1 MKDIYKDIA
10 ERTGGDIYIAVAGP
24 VRTGKSTFIKRF
36 SELLLLPHMEN
47 EYEKDRLTDELP
59 QSGAGRSIMTTQPRF
74 VPAEAVNVTFE
85 EGVSCRCKLI
95 DCVGYMVP
103 GAVGDREG
111 EGPRMVTTPWFDHD
125 IPFSQAAEVG
135 TTRVIEEHA
144 TISIVMTTDGTVTDI
159 PRESYL
165 EAERQAI
172 EAAKA
177 AQKPFVVVVNSVE
190 PESETAKSLAEEL
203 AENYG
208 VSTVAMDV
216 KAMSGQELRDL
227 ITRILY
233 AFPVKLVEISV
244 PGFLRALSGES
255 PLMEGVLAMLRELSP
270 EVQTVG
276 DCEKL
281 VKGMQTLDHFKKA
294 EWEGADLGTGTV
306 TLALTPEES
315 MFYTLLSE
323 ETGVDIED
331 DFALFSAIREFAA
344 AKRAY
349 DRLSNA
355 LEEAEQTGYG
365 VVTPSME
372 EMELMEPEMFRQGGR
387 CGVRLRARAKGLHIV
402 KVDIDT
408 EVSPLIGSEE
418 QAKNLMEHLNA
429 ARQED
434 VNALWQTSFFGKTLQ
449 DMVTENMQGKLGG
462 MPVNVQQ
469 KMQGT
474 IERMV
479 NEDCSGLICIL
490 L

>member
-36 SELLLLPHMEN
+36 SELLLLPHIEN

-144 TISIVMTTDGTVTDI
+144 TISIVMTTDGTITDI

-165 EAERQAI
+165 EPERQAI

-190 PESETAKSLAEEL
+190 PESETARSLAEEL
-203 AENYG
+203 SESYG
-208 VSTVAMDV
+208 VSAVAMDV

-255 PLMEGVLAMLRELSP
+255 PLMEGVLALLRELSP

-281 VKGMQTLDHFKKA
+281 VTGMQTLNHFKKA

-306 TLALTPEES
+306 TLVLTPEES

-323 ETGVDIED
+323 ETGVDIAD
-331 DFALFSAIREFAA
+331 DFALFSAIWEFAA

-479 NEDCSGLICIL
+479 NEDCNGLICIL

>member
-103 GAVGDREG
+103 GAVGDLEG

-203 AENYG
+203 SESYG
-208 VSTVAMDV
+208 VSAVAMDV
-216 KAMSGQELRDL
+216 KAMTGQELRDL

-255 PLMEGVLAMLRELSP
+255 PLMEGVLALLRELSP

-281 VKGMQTLDHFKKA
+281 VTGMQTLDHFKKA

-306 TLALTPEES
+306 TLVLTPEES

-323 ETGVDIED
+323 ETGVDIAD

-479 NEDCSGLICIL
+479 NEDCNGLICIL

>member
-203 AENYG
+203 AESYC
-208 VSTVAMDV
+208 VSAVAMDV
-216 KAMSGQELRDL
+216 KAMTGQELRDL

-255 PLMEGVLAMLRELSP
+255 PLMEGVLALLRELSP

-281 VKGMQTLDHFKKA
+281 VTGMQTLDHFKKA

-306 TLALTPEES
+306 TLVLTPEES

-323 ETGVDIED
+323 ETGVDIAD

>member
-1 MKDIYKDIA
+1 MKNIYRDIA
-10 ERTGGDIYIAVAGP
+10 ERTGGDVYIAVAGP

-36 SELLLLPHMEN
+36 SELLLLPHLQD
-47 EYEKDRLTDELP
+47 EYEKARLTDELP

-74 VPAEAVNVTFE
+74 IPAEAVNVTFE

-95 DCVGYMVP
+95 DCVGYMIP

-135 TTRVIEEHA
+135 TTRVIREHA
-144 TISIVMTTDGTVTDI
+144 TISLVMTTDGSITDL
-159 PRESYL
+159 PRENYL

-172 EAAKA
+172 EAAKE
-177 AQKPFVVVVNSVE
+177 AQKPFVVVVNSVR
-190 PESETAKSLAEEL
+190 PAAEETKDL
-203 AENYG
+203 VGQIREQYG
-208 VSTVAMDV
+208 VDAIPLDV
-216 KAMSGQELRDL
+216 KNMSGQEMREL

-255 PLMEGVLAMLRELSP
+255 PLMEGVLSLLRELSP
-270 EVQTVG
+270 QVRTVG
-276 DCEKL
+276 DCQKL
-281 VKGMQTLDHFKKA
+281 VEGMQTLEHFKKA

-323 ETGVDIED
+323 ETGVPIED

-344 AKRAY
+344 AKRSY

-365 VVTPSME
+365 IVTPSME
-372 EMELMEPEMFRQGGR
+372 ETELMEPEMFRQGGR

-429 ARQED
+429 TRRQD
-434 VNALWQTSFFGKTLQ
+434 ANALWQTSFFGKTLQ

-479 NEDCSGLICIL
+479 NEDCNGLICIL

>member
-190 PESETAKSLAEEL
+190 PESETARSLAEEL
-203 AENYG
+203 SESYG
-208 VSTVAMDV
+208 VSAVAMDV
-216 KAMSGQELRDL
+216 KAMTGQELRDL

-255 PLMEGVLAMLRELSP
+255 PLMEGVLALLRELSP

-281 VKGMQTLDHFKKA
+281 VTGMQTLDHFKKA

-306 TLALTPEES
+306 TLVLTPEES

-323 ETGVDIED
+323 ETGVDIAD

-418 QAKNLMEHLNA
+418 QAKNLIEHLNA

-479 NEDCSGLICIL
+479 NEDCNGLICIL

>member
-144 TISIVMTTDGTVTDI
+144 TISIVMTTDGTITDI

-190 PESETAKSLAEEL
+190 PESETARSLAEEL
-203 AENYG
+203 SESYG
-208 VSTVAMDV
+208 VSAVAMDV

-255 PLMEGVLAMLRELSP
+255 PLMEGVLALLRELSP

-281 VKGMQTLDHFKKA
+281 VTGMQTLNHFKKA

-306 TLALTPEES
+306 TLVLTPEES

-323 ETGVDIED
+323 ETGVDIAD

-387 CGVRLRARAKGLHIV
+387 CGVRLRAR
-402 KVDIDT
+402 
-408 EVSPLIGSEE
+408 
-418 QAKNLMEHLNA
+418 
-429 ARQED
+429 
-434 VNALWQTSFFGKTLQ
+434 
-449 DMVTENMQGKLGG
+449 
-462 MPVNVQQ
+462 
-469 KMQGT
+469 
-474 IERMV
+474 
-479 NEDCSGLICIL
+479 
-490 L
+490 

>member
-95 DCVGYMVP
+95 DCVGYMFP

-144 TISIVMTTDGTVTDI
+144 TISIVMTTDGTITDI

-165 EAERQAI
+165 EPERQAI

-190 PESETAKSLAEEL
+190 PESETARSLAEEL
-203 AENYG
+203 SESYG
-208 VSTVAMDV
+208 VSAVAMDV

-255 PLMEGVLAMLRELSP
+255 PLMEGVLALLRELSP

-281 VKGMQTLDHFKKA
+281 VTGMQTLNHFKKA

-306 TLALTPEES
+306 TLVLTPEES

-323 ETGVDIED
+323 ETGVDIAD

-372 EMELMEPEMFRQGGR
+372 EMELMEPEMFRQ
-387 CGVRLRARAKGLHIV
+387 
-402 KVDIDT
+402 VDPVTNMPSNSAIL
-408 EVSPLIGSEE
+408 SLAE

-479 NEDCSGLICIL
+479 NEDCNGLICIL

>member
-1 MKDIYKDIA
+1 MNDIYKDIA

-95 DCVGYMVP
+95 DCVGYMVA

-172 EAAKA
+172 EAAKE

-190 PESETAKSLAEEL
+190 PESETARSLAEEL
-203 AENYG
+203 SESYG
-208 VSTVAMDV
+208 VSAVAMDV

-227 ITRILY
+227 ITRI
-233 AFPVKLVEISV
+233 
-244 PGFLRALSGES
+244 
-255 PLMEGVLAMLRELSP
+255 
-270 EVQTVG
+270 
-276 DCEKL
+276 
-281 VKGMQTLDHFKKA
+281 
-294 EWEGADLGTGTV
+294 
-306 TLALTPEES
+306 
-315 MFYTLLSE
+315 
-323 ETGVDIED
+323 
-331 DFALFSAIREFAA
+331 
-344 AKRAY
+344 
-349 DRLSNA
+349 
-355 LEEAEQTGYG
+355 
-365 VVTPSME
+365 
-372 EMELMEPEMFRQGGR
+372 
-387 CGVRLRARAKGLHIV
+387 
-402 KVDIDT
+402 
-408 EVSPLIGSEE
+408 
-418 QAKNLMEHLNA
+418 
-429 ARQED
+429 
-434 VNALWQTSFFGKTLQ
+434 
-449 DMVTENMQGKLGG
+449 
-462 MPVNVQQ
+462 
-469 KMQGT
+469 
-474 IERMV
+474 
-479 NEDCSGLICIL
+479 
-490 L
+490 

>member
-306 TLALTPEES
+306 TLVLTPEES

-323 ETGVDIED
+323 ETGVDIAD

-479 NEDCSGLICIL
+479 NEDCNGLICIL

>member
-203 AENYG
+203 AESYG
-208 VSTVAMDV
+208 VSAVAMDV
-216 KAMSGQELRDL
+216 KAMTGQELRDL

-255 PLMEGVLAMLRELSP
+255 PLMEGVLALLRELSP

-281 VKGMQTLDHFKKA
+281 VTGMQTLDHFKKA

-306 TLALTPEES
+306 TLVLTPEES

-323 ETGVDIED
+323 ETGVDIAD

>member
-85 EGVSCRCKLI
+85 EGMSCRCKLI

-306 TLALTPEES
+306 TLVLTPEES

-323 ETGVDIED
+323 ETGVDIAD

-479 NEDCSGLICIL
+479 NEDCNGLICIL

>member
-190 PESETAKSLAEEL
+190 PESETARSLAEEL
-203 AENYG
+203 SESYG
-208 VSTVAMDV
+208 VSALAMDV

-244 PGFLRALSGES
+244 PGFLRALSGEG
-255 PLMEGVLAMLRELSP
+255 PLMEGVLALLRELSP

-281 VKGMQTLDHFKKA
+281 VTGMQTLDHFKKA

-323 ETGVDIED
+323 ETGVDIAD
-331 DFALFSAIREFAA
+331 D
-344 AKRAY
+344 
-349 DRLSNA
+349 
-355 LEEAEQTGYG
+355 
-365 VVTPSME
+365 
-372 EMELMEPEMFRQGGR
+372 
-387 CGVRLRARAKGLHIV
+387 
-402 KVDIDT
+402 
-408 EVSPLIGSEE
+408 
-418 QAKNLMEHLNA
+418 
-429 ARQED
+429 
-434 VNALWQTSFFGKTLQ
+434 
-449 DMVTENMQGKLGG
+449 
-462 MPVNVQQ
+462 
-469 KMQGT
+469 
-474 IERMV
+474 
-479 NEDCSGLICIL
+479 
-490 L
+490 

>member
-1 MKDIYKDIA
+1 
-10 ERTGGDIYIAVAGP
+10 
-24 VRTGKSTFIKRF
+24 
-36 SELLLLPHMEN
+36 
-47 EYEKDRLTDELP
+47 
-59 QSGAGRSIMTTQPRF
+59 
-74 VPAEAVNVTFE
+74 
-85 EGVSCRCKLI
+85 
-95 DCVGYMVP
+95 
-103 GAVGDREG
+103 
-111 EGPRMVTTPWFDHD
+111 
-125 IPFSQAAEVG
+125 
-135 TTRVIEEHA
+135 
-144 TISIVMTTDGTVTDI
+144 
-159 PRESYL
+159 
-165 EAERQAI
+165 
-172 EAAKA
+172 
-177 AQKPFVVVVNSVE
+177 
-190 PESETAKSLAEEL
+190 
-203 AENYG
+203 
-208 VSTVAMDV
+208 
-216 KAMSGQELRDL
+216 
-227 ITRILY
+227 
-233 AFPVKLVEISV
+233 
-244 PGFLRALSGES
+244 LRALSGES
-255 PLMEGVLAMLRELSP
+255 PLMEGVLSLLRELSP
-270 EVQTVG
+270 QVRTVG
-276 DCEKL
+276 DCSKL
-281 VKGMQTLDHFKKA
+281 VAGMQSLDHFKKA

-323 ETGVDIED
+323 ETGVDIAD

-344 AKRAY
+344 AKHAY

-418 QAKNLMEHLNA
+418 QARNLMEHLNA

-479 NEDCSGLICIL
+479 NEDCNGLICIL

>member
-203 AENYG
+203 AESYG
-208 VSTVAMDV
+208 VSAVAMDV
-216 KAMSGQELRDL
+216 KAMTGQELRDL

-255 PLMEGVLAMLRELSP
+255 PLMEGVLALLRELSP

-281 VKGMQTLDHFKKA
+281 VTGMQTLDHFKKA

-306 TLALTPEES
+306 TLVLTPEES

-323 ETGVDIED
+323 ETGVDIAD

-479 NEDCSGLICIL
+479 NEDCNGLICIL

>member
-85 EGVSCRCKLI
+85 EGMSCRCKLI

-281 VKGMQTLDHFKKA
+281 VKGIQTLDHFKKA

-306 TLALTPEES
+306 TLVLTPEES

-323 ETGVDIED
+323 ETGVDIAD

-479 NEDCSGLICIL
+479 NEDCNGLICIL

>member
-1 MKDIYKDIA
+1 
-10 ERTGGDIYIAVAGP
+10 
-24 VRTGKSTFIKRF
+24 
-36 SELLLLPHMEN
+36 MEN

-306 TLALTPEES
+306 TLVLTPEES

-323 ETGVDIED
+323 ETGVDIAD

-408 EVSPLIGSEE
+408 G
-418 QAKNLMEHLNA
+418 
-429 ARQED
+429 
-434 VNALWQTSFFGKTLQ
+434 
-449 DMVTENMQGKLGG
+449 
-462 MPVNVQQ
+462 
-469 KMQGT
+469 
-474 IERMV
+474 
-479 NEDCSGLICIL
+479 
-490 L
+490 

>member
-190 PESETAKSLAEEL
+190 PESETARSLAEEL
-203 AENYG
+203 SESYG
-208 VSTVAMDV
+208 VSAVAMDV

-255 PLMEGVLAMLRELSP
+255 PLMEGVLALLRELSP

-281 VKGMQTLDHFKKA
+281 VTGMQTLDHFKKA

-306 TLALTPEES
+306 TLVLTPEES
-315 MFYTLLSE
+315 MFYTLLTE
-323 ETGVDIED
+323 ATGVDIAD

-479 NEDCSGLICIL
+479 NEDCNGLICIL

>member
-144 TISIVMTTDGTVTDI
+144 TISIVMTTDGTITDI

-165 EAERQAI
+165 EPERQAI

-203 AENYG
+203 AESYG
-208 VSTVAMDV
+208 VSAVAMDV
-216 KAMSGQELRDL
+216 KAMTGQELRDL

-255 PLMEGVLAMLRELSP
+255 PLMEGVLALLRELSP

-281 VKGMQTLDHFKKA
+281 VTGMQTLDHFKKA

-306 TLALTPEES
+306 TLVLTPEES

-323 ETGVDIED
+323 ETGVDIAD

-372 EMELMEPEMFRQGGR
+372 EMELMEPEMFRQGGH

>member
-1 MKDIYKDIA
+1 MRDIYRDMA

-36 SELLLLPHMEN
+36 SELLLLPNMEN
-47 EYEKDRLTDELP
+47 EYDKERLTDELP

-111 EGPRMVTTPWFDHD
+111 DGPRMVTTPWFDHD

-135 TTRVIEEHA
+135 TTRVIQEHA
-144 TISIVMTTDGTVTDI
+144 TISIVITTDGSITDL
-159 PRESYL
+159 PRESYE
-165 EAERQAI
+165 EAERQAV

-177 AQKPFVVVVNSVE
+177 AAKPFVVVVNSTN
-190 PESETAKSLAEEL
+190 PTSDTAQALAEDIRER
-203 AENYG
+203 YG
-208 VSTVAMDV
+208 VTAVPMDV
-216 KAMSGQELRDL
+216 KNMSGTEVRDL
-227 ITRILY
+227 ITKILY

-255 PLMEGVLAMLRELSP
+255 PLMEGVLSLLRKLSP

-276 DCEKL
+276 DCGKL
-281 VKGMQTLDHFKKA
+281 VEGMQSLEHFKKA

-323 ETGVDIED
+323 ETGVEIAD

-349 DRLSNA
+349 DRLANA

-372 EMELMEPEMFRQGGR
+372 EME
-387 CGVRLRARAKGLHIV
+387 ARAKGLHIV

-479 NEDCSGLICIL
+479 NEDCNGLICIL